1 MAEFDWVPARP
12 RPAGAGGRAG
22 GRPINLRVEHLAGA
36 FGIGTTRPRLS
47 WWLPVGA
54 RRQLAYRIRTDNG
67 WDSGRV
73 ESPDSVLVDC
83 IGPPLRTGE
92 RVTWQVKVWT
102 DAGESDWSDPDVFEL
117 GLLEPGDWSARW
129 IVPVEPELPPAGRR
143 PAMLVRGEFELPDA
157 PVARARLYATAHGI
171 YEPFVNGRRAG
182 DAELTPGFTEY
193 RDRLQVQVYDI
204 TDLLRAGW
212 NAIGAIVS
220 DGWFR
225 GQVGLP
231 RAHDQWGSELGFL
244 AQARVEFADG
254 SMAVA
259 GTGVGW
265 HSTRSHV
272 DAADLIAGQ
281 SVDLRRRP
289 DGWSEPG
296 FDASDW
302 DAVAAA
308 DHGYENLV
316 ASPAPPVRAV
326 QELVPVAVRQVADGQ
341 VFDLGQNINGW
352 VRLRDL
358 GPAGTAI
365 TLTHGEAIDS
375 QGDVTTK
382 HLDVNLPFIPEPLPA
397 AQVDRVVSAGRP
409 GDTFEPRHTT
419 HGFRYVRVEG
429 HPGELGAG
437 DLNGIAV
444 HTDMTRTGWFRC
456 SDDRINRLHEAAVWS
471 LRANTCD
478 IPTDCPTRERAG
490 WTGDWQI
497 FVPTAAFLYDVAG
510 FSTKWLRD
518 LAAEQWS
525 SGLVATLAP
534 SPPSESEGGFLAA
547 LNGSAGWGDAAVI
560 VPWEIYRAYGDVRLL
575 EEQWPSMIAWLS
587 YVEGAA
593 AGARHPERA
602 ARRPKP
608 LPHERYLWD
617 SGFHWGEWL
626 VPGGDL
632 KGADEFE
639 AFRQAD
645 KADVATAYF
654 AYSARL
660 MSGIAEV
667 IGRGADAGRYRELAE
682 RVCAA
687 WQAEFIGPGGRLH
700 PDTQANHVRALAFEL
715 LPADLRAAAAAR
727 LVELIRDA
735 GTRLATG
742 FLATPYLLP
751 VLADTG
757 YADVAY
763 ELLFA
768 DAMPSWLYMIDRGAT
783 TMWERWNGIRE
794 DGTPFESLNHYS
806 KGAVVSFLHR
816 HVAGI
821 RLLDGAPGYRHFRI
835 APLPGGPITWA
846 QAQHDSPYGR
856 IESSWRID
864 RDELELTVTVPPGTT
879 AEIVLPDGTAE
890 AVTAGRHT
898 IRGRMPPKGR
908 SAVDPAAWDRA

>member
-1 MAEFDWVPARP
+1 MPDGEALRP
-12 RPAGAGGRAG
+12 SR
-22 GRPINLRVEHLAGA
+22 LRVEHLAGA

-47 WWLPVGA
+47 WWLAVGA
-54 RRQLAYRIRTDNG
+54 RRQFAYRIRTGDG

-73 ESPDSVLVDC
+73 ESSDSVLIDYA
-83 IGPPLRTGE
+83 GPALRSGE
-92 RVTWQVKVWT
+92 RVVWQVKVWT
-102 DAGESDWSDPDVFEL
+102 DAGESDWSDAHTFEL
-117 GLLEPGDWSARW
+117 GLIEPGDWSARW
-129 IVPVEPELPPAGRR
+129 IAPVEPELPPAGRR
-143 PAMLVRGEFELPDA
+143 PAMLLRGEFELPDA
-157 PVARARLYATAHGI
+157 PVLRARLYATAHGI
-171 YEPFVNGRRAG
+171 YEAFVNGRRAG

-193 RDRLQVQVYDI
+193 RHRLQVQAYDI
-204 TDLLRAGW
+204 TELLAPGA

-254 SMAVA
+254 PSAVEA
-259 GTGVGW
+259 GTGQGW
-265 HSTRSHV
+265 RSARSHI

-281 SVDLRRRP
+281 SVDLRRRL

-296 FDASDW
+296 FDDSGW
-302 DAVAAA
+302 DAAALA
-308 DHGYENLV
+308 DHGYGNLV

-326 QELVPVAVRQVADGQ
+326 QELVPVAVRPVARGQ
-341 VFDLGQNINGW
+341 VFDLGQNINGR
-352 VRLRDL
+352 VRLRNL

-365 TLTHGEAIDS
+365 TLTHGEATDS
-375 QGDVTTK
+375 AGDLTTK
-382 HLDVNLPFIPEPLPA
+382 HLDVDLPFLPAPLPA
-397 AQVDRVVSAGRP
+397 GQVDRVVSAGRP
-409 GDTFEPRHTT
+409 GETFEPRHTT
-419 HGFRYVRVEG
+419 HGFQYVRVEG

-437 DLNGIAV
+437 DLTAVAV

-471 LRANTCD
+471 LRGNACD

-525 SGLVATLAP
+525 SGLVANLAP
-534 SPPSESEGGFLAA
+534 SPPSESEAGFVAA

-560 VPWEIYRAYGDVRLL
+560 VPWEIYRAYGDARLL
-575 EEQWPSMIAWLS
+575 EEQWTSMVAWLS

-593 AGARHPERA
+593 AGARHPERV
-602 ARRPKP
+602 ARRPEP

-626 VPGGDL
+626 VPGEDL

-639 AFRQAD
+639 AFRRAD

-654 AYSARL
+654 AHSARL
-660 MSGIAEV
+660 MSRIAEV
-667 IGRGADAGRYRELAE
+667 LGREADATRYATLAE
-682 RVCAA
+682 RARAA
-687 WQAEFIGPGGRLH
+687 WQAEFIGPDGRLH
-700 PDTQANHVRALAFEL
+700 PDTQAGHVRALAFEL
-715 LPADLRAAAAAR
+715 LPADLRAAAAER

-751 VLADTG
+751 VLADAG
-757 YADVAY
+757 HPDVAY

-783 TMWERWNGIRE
+783 TVWERWNGIDA
-794 DGTPFESLNHYS
+794 DGAPFESLNHYS

-816 HVAGI
+816 YVAGI

-835 APLPGGPITWA
+835 EPLPGGPITWA
-846 QAQHDSPYGR
+846 QAEHDSPYGR

-864 RDELELTVTVPPGTT
+864 GVRWSSLRPCRREPRRRSSCPT
-879 AEIVLPDGTAE
+879 
-890 AVTAGRHT
+890 GR
-898 IRGRMPPKGR
+898 RRP
-908 SAVDPAAWDRA
+908 